1 VHDRFHSPTQLVR
14 VVPKGSKE
22 VMSTGQLAWP
32 QQSRRNTH
40 PLQRWLSRG
49 FLSVFT
55 IVILLGVM
63 AAGYYATLTPVTII
77 VDGQART
84 VKTNQR
90 SVENILRE
98 AAVKIEAD
106 DIVGPALTATLADDQ
121 STIIVQHARP
131 VTVQADGQRQAF
143 RSQTSLLQ
151 EILQEAK
158 VDLREFDRV
167 IVNGQIVDRAQHQTF
182 AIPRDPRDRSPIDIR
197 VQRAVPI
204 TLELSQGS
212 EHKIQTPA
220 RSVGEA
226 LNEAGVQLYLADRI
240 TPTLASPIAPGMI
253 ITVEQSVPINI
264 DVDGRT
270 IRTRTLRNQVG
281 EVLND
286 LGVALVGQDYTQP
299 ASDAPVQQDSI
310 VKVIRV
316 HEEVL
321 VEQEAIPYETVKIP
335 DSEMELDTSLVTEG
349 ESGIQQKRT
358 VIRYENGQEMVR
370 NTDPN
375 FVVLKSPVNK
385 EYRYGTNV
393 VIRTLDT
400 PEGPIEYWRKVRAY
414 ATSYTA
420 ANSGTP
426 KTAKWYGITATGL
439 PMRKGI
445 VAVDPKVISLG
456 TKLYVAGYG
465 VGLAAD
471 TGGGVRGK
479 WVDLGYDDD
488 NLQGWWWW
496 VDAYLLTPVPANI
509 NYELPNWPQYK
520 DRGNR

>member
-1 VHDRFHSPTQLVR
+1 
-14 VVPKGSKE
+14 
-22 VMSTGQLAWP
+22 MSTGQLAWP
-32 QQSRRNTH
+32 QQSRSDTH

-63 AAGYYATLTPVTII
+63 AAGYYATLAPVTII

-90 SVENILRE
+90 AVENILRE
-98 AAVKIEAD
+98 AGVKIEAD
-106 DIVGPALTATLADDQ
+106 DIVGPALTAALADDQ

-131 VTVQADGQRQAF
+131 VTVQADGQTLAL
-143 RSQTSLLQ
+143 RSQTSVLP
-151 EILQEAK
+151 EILKEAGI
-158 VDLREFDRV
+158 DLREFDRV

-182 AIPRDPRDRSPIDIR
+182 AIPRDPRDRSPIDISIL
-197 VQRAVPI
+197 RAVPV

-212 EHKIQTPA
+212 EHQLQTPA
-220 RSVGEA
+220 RTVGEA
-226 LNEAGVQLYLADRI
+226 LNEANVQLYLADRI
-240 TPTLASPIAPGMI
+240 TPSLASPIAPGMV
-253 ITVEQSVPINI
+253 ITVEQSLPINI

-286 LGVALVGQDYTQP
+286 LGVALVGEDYTQP
-299 ASDAPVQQDSI
+299 ALDAPVAADST

-316 HEEVL
+316 HEEIL

-335 DSEMELDTSLVTEG
+335 DPEMELDTSTVKEG

-358 VIRYENGQEMVR
+358 VIRYENGQEVAR
-370 NTDPN
+370 NTDPD

-385 EYRYGTNV
+385 EYRYGTNI

-400 PEGPIEYWRKVRAY
+400 PEGPIEYWRKIRAY
-414 ATSYTA
+414 ATSYSA
-420 ANSGTP
+420 ATSGTP

-496 VDAYLLTPVPANI
+496 VDAYLLTPVPASI
-509 NYELPNWPQYK
+509 NYELPNWPQYR
-520 DRGNR
+520 DRGN

>member
-1 VHDRFHSPTQLVR
+1 
-14 VVPKGSKE
+14 
-22 VMSTGQLAWP
+22 MSTGQLSWP
-32 QQSRRNTH
+32 QQSSKDTH

-55 IVILLGVM
+55 LVILLGVM
-63 AAGYYATLTPVTII
+63 AAGYYATLAPVTII

-84 VKTNQR
+84 VMT
-90 SVENILRE
+90 
-98 AAVKIEAD
+98 AA
-106 DIVGPALTATLADDQ
+106 LADDQ

-131 VTVQADGQRQAF
+131 VTVQADGQTLEF
-143 RSQTSLLQ
+143 RSQTSVLPDMLD
-151 EILQEAK
+151 EAGI
-158 VDLREFDRV
+158 DLREFDRV
-167 IVNGQIVDRAQHQTF
+167 IVNGQIVDRAQHQSF
-182 AIPRDPRDRSPIDIR
+182 AIPRDPRDRSPIDVSIL
-197 VQRAVPI
+197 RAVPV
-204 TLELSQGS
+204 TLQLSLGS
-212 EHKIQTPA
+212 EHPLQTPA

-240 TPTLASPIAPGMI
+240 TPTLAAPIVAGMT

-299 ASDAPVQQDSI
+299 ASDAQVQQDSI

-316 HEEVL
+316 HEEIL

-335 DSEMELDTSLVTEG
+335 DPAMELDTSLVTEG

-358 VIRYENGQEMVR
+358 VIRYENGQEVAR
-370 NTDPN
+370 NTDPD

-385 EYRYGTNV
+385 EQRYGTNI

-414 ATSYTA
+414 ATSYSAATA
-420 ANSGTP
+420 GTP

-456 TKLYVAGYG
+456 TKLYVSGYG

-496 VDAYLLTPVPANI
+496 VDAYLLTPVPGSV
-509 NYELPNWPQYK
+509 NYELPNWPQYR
-520 DRGNR
+520 DRGN